1 MTIFFNVLTA
11 HGRSILKG
19 WTEGKLHRP
28 LPVKNAFILVP
39 ANRPVPANVLQTNL
53 SLFLGVFRRRVISKL
68 NANGFGDASCI
79 VGFLR
84 SATFLLR
91 SRPFC
96 FVDVVKIWGLIPEA

>member
-1 MTIFFNVLTA
+1 MSIFFNVLIA

-19 WTEGKLHRP
+19 WTEGKLQRP
-28 LPVKNAFILVP
+28 LPVRNSFILVP
-39 ANRPVPANVLQTNL
+39 ANCPVPANVLQANL
-53 SLFLGVFRRRVISKL
+53 ALFLGFFRRRVISKL

-84 SATFLLR
+84 SASFLLW

-96 FVDVVKIWGLIPEA
+96 FVDVVKIWGFIPEA

>member
-28 LPVKNAFILVP
+28 LPVRNAFILVP
-39 ANRPVPANVLQTNL
+39 SYGPVPANVLQAIL
-53 SLFLGVFRRRVISKL
+53 ALIRGFLRRRVLTQCKT
-68 NANGFGDASCI
+68 NGFGDASCI
-79 VGFLR
+79 LGFLR
-84 SATFLLR
+84 SASFLLR

-96 FVDVVKIWGLIPEA
+96 FVDVVKIG